1 MHGFSIHGVLYT
13 TGKKEK
19 NQTMNEKNIQQSAN
33 EFVTAFVNT
42 LGKGTIQDVVKKN
55 FDDALDI
62 ESIMIHNPNE
72 ELSSDV
78 AAYLKE
84 LAEIVKNTSMDT
96 RHDLGLAFPPSH
108 FSSTDNPLMLFY
120 KSFYDT
126 VAYYTAL
133 IQATPEVRD
142 ALIDAMAD
150 KGYTKDTIDGLLK
163 REWDIQAYLMN
174 FPQIAETCKALP
186 DYSDY
191 NQSKT
196 NNYSLQNAKRKIEH
210 MIDGQLVE
218 KGPMEQTSYQDTTD
232 IATEVID
239 KVFLEEC
246 LALLSPEDRGLLTRH
261 YINGE
266 TLTSL
271 AKDYGYVNASGVRK
285 RIERIKKQI
294 TEKFPA

>member
-1 MHGFSIHGVLYT
+1 MKS
-13 TGKKEK
+13 
-19 NQTMNEKNIQQSAN
+19 
-33 EFVTAFVNT
+33 
-42 LGKGTIQDVVKKN
+42 
-55 FDDALDI
+55 
-62 ESIMIHNPNE
+62 
-72 ELSSDV
+72 
-78 AAYLKE
+78 LKD
-84 LAEIVKNTSMDT
+84 LTEIVKETSMDT

-120 KSFYDT
+120 KAFYDT

-150 KGYTKDTIDGLLK
+150 KGYTEDTIDGLLK

-191 NQSKT
+191 NQSKP
-196 NNYSLQNAKRKIEH
+196 NNYSLKNAKRKIEH

-218 KGPMEQTSYQDTTD
+218 KVPIEQTSYQDTTD
-232 IATEVID
+232 ISAEVID
-239 KVFLEEC
+239 KVFLEGC

-261 YINGE
+261 YVNGE

-294 TEKFPA
+294 TEKFSA